1 MLDLALRY
9 YGFDWAAM
17 VFTFMTIY
25 RLGHHKRDGFIYGLA
40 ANVCWMVFGV
50 MAQSIANPIAN
61 TIFLVLNLRG
71 YRRWSLTHD
80 TTGGTPHATHESTPP
95 PPPSPSQDPPHAPDR

>member
-17 VFTFMTIY
+17 VCTFLTIY
-25 RLGHHKRDGFIYGLA
+25 RLGHHKRDGFVYGLA
-40 ANVCWMVFGV
+40 ANVCWMVFGI

-61 TIFLVLNLRG
+61 AIFFILNLRG
-71 YRRWSLTHD
+71 YRRWSITHD
-80 TTGGTPHATHESTPP
+80 ATGGTPGAPHESATPI
-95 PPPSPSQDPPHAPDR
+95 QEPPHAPDR